1 MVCDLFCFLLH
12 FGPSLSD
19 FLRTL
24 IEDENRTALL
34 SHSIPQL
41 IINTLQILLPI
52 IASPPSLSLNFR
64 LVRSAFGAL
73 MNISLDHPATQRAIL
88 ELPNG
93 VHALL
98 AVVNEL
104 YLPKDWSRRLDA
116 DGDDGLSIDERA
128 GVAMWGWKVLGEVA
142 LLESEPP
149 VPLPTS
155 VLPLLLPSIFSY
167 LPSSSSSDILSTL
180 SPTSNPS
187 PLPPLHPTSTL
198 LSTDLQIL
206 LTAVHLLSTQT
217 ALSPAWES
225 CLANLRA
232 VQGEH
237 QDWDFWEGELELWA
251 DEVEED
257 KVGSAKG
264 REVLGLLMDF
274 VESAQIS
281 AEGIELEDEE
291 EDEVEGLESQRE
303 EWEKS
308 MGEIKGG
315 LVRTIVGV
323 VGNDEVGESLFD
335 NEDVGG
341 GWFVRQL
348 GQWLEIGSS
357 REDLVVCAV
366 LCLGNLAR
374 NGEIFVFRLC
384 PSLDLFLD

>member
-1 MVCDLFCFLLH
+1 MTD
-12 FGPSLSD
+12 P
-19 FLRTL
+19 
-24 IEDENRTALL
+24 NRTILL
-34 SHSIPQL
+34 SHDLPQL

-52 IASPPSLSLNFR
+52 IVSPATLALNFR

-88 ELPNG
+88 ELPSG

-104 YLPKDWSRRLDA
+104 YLPKDWSRRPDRGGEGGGV
-116 DGDDGLSIDERA
+116 DELSVSERA
-128 GVAMWGWKVLGEVA
+128 GVAMWGWKVIGEIA

-149 VPLPTS
+149 IPLPPS
-155 VLPLLLPSIFSY
+155 VLPLLLPSLFSY
-167 LPSSSSSDILSTL
+167 LPPSSPLSSPSISSSSTL
-180 SPTSNPS
+180 KQTPIS
-187 PLPPLHPTSTL
+187 

-206 LTAVHLLSTQT
+206 LTATHLLSTQT
-217 ALSPAWES
+217 TLCPAWEAS
-225 CLANLRA
+225 LANLRA

-237 QDWDFWEGELELWA
+237 QEWDFWEGELELWA

-257 KVGSAKG
+257 KEGAAKG

-274 VESAQIS
+274 VEFTQLPG
-281 AEGIELEDEE
+281 EEEVELAADDDEEDEE
-291 EDEVEGLESQRE
+291 EEEGSVEGSAGRLKD
-303 EWEKS
+303 WEKS

-323 VGNDEVGESLFD
+323 VGNDEVGKTLFD
-335 NEDVGG
+335 NDDAGG
-341 GWFVRQL
+341 GWFVRKL
-348 GQWLEIGSS
+348 GEWLEVGSTE

-374 NGEIFVFRLC
+374 NGELLSSSVISFIR
-384 PSLDLFLD
+384 